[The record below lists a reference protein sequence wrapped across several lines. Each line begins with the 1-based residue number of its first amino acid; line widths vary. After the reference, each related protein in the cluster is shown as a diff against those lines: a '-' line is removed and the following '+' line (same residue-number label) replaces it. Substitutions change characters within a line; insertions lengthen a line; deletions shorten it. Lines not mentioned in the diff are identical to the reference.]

1 MRLVTFTIKDDV
13 QCLGALVDNGNK
25 VIDLAIAWEIIHNDK
40 HPSLRNM
47 LSLIE
52 SGTSGL
58 DDVKRLLDRCPTGA
72 LHALKDVKLLS
83 PIPCPPQIRDC
94 LCFEEHLVRAYEVL
108 RKIRANAEPDPEAA
122 FLEFERKGLF
132 KVPDVWYKQP
142 IYYKGNRFSVIGT
155 GEDVYWPSYADK
167 LDFEL
172 EFGLFIGK
180 AGRDIAKSEAR
191 KHIFGF
197 SIFND
202 ISARDTQTV
211 EMPGLLGPAKS
222 KDFDTGNV
230 IGPCITTADEIDPY
244 NLTMIARVNGE
255 EWCRNSSSTIH
266 WSFEDLITYISKSET
281 LHCGE
286 FLGSGTVG
294 GGSGLELERY
304 LVPGDIVEL
313 EVEGIGV
320 LKNRIVKS

>member
-1 MRLVTFTIKDDV
+1 
-13 QCLGALVDNGNK
+13 
-25 VIDLAIAWEIIHNDK
+25 
-40 HPSLRNM
+40 M

-58 DDVKRLLDRCPTGA
+58 DDIKRLLDRCPTDA

-180 AGRDIAKSEAR
+180 AGRDISKSEAR

-266 WSFEDLITYISKSET
+266 WSFEDLIAYISKSET

-304 LVPGDIVEL
+304 VAPGDIVEL